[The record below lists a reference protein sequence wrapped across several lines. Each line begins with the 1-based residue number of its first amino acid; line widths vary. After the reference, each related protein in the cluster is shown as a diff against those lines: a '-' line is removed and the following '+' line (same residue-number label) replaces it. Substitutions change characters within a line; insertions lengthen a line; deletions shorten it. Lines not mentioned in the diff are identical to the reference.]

1 MPDLSGIDWDDA
13 FANGAYIDNAM
24 SYPDHWSELAGRFR
38 EDTGEKDLDRAYGT
52 HARENFDLF
61 RPNGASRG
69 LAVFVHG
76 GYWLKFDKSFWS
88 HLAQGALSRGWAVA
102 VPSYVL
108 APEARVSDMTWQVA
122 AAISA
127 AADEIGGPIHLAG
140 HSAGGHLV
148 TRMACSKAPLTPA
161 VHERIKRVVSI
172 SGLHH
177 LEPLQLTAM
186 NDDLRLD
193 SAEAVQESPALQEPA
208 RGIETVCWVGAQ
220 ERPEFLRQTR
230 LLEERWQRK
239 GAAISAV
246 YEENRH
252 HFNVVDGLAD
262 PDSALLKA
270 FVD

>member
-1 MPDLSGIDWDDA
+1 MTNLSGIDWDDA

-24 SYPDHWSELAGRFR
+24 SYPDHWRDLASQFRDACLEKEL
-38 EDTGEKDLDRAYGT
+38 DCAYGT
-52 HARENFDLF
+52 HERERFDLF
-61 RPNGASRG
+61 LPTDAPKG

-76 GYWLKFDKSFWS
+76 GYWLKFDKSSWS

-102 VPSYVL
+102 IPSYVL
-108 APEARVSDMTWQVA
+108 APEARISDMTWQVA

-127 AADEIGGPIHLAG
+127 AADKVDGPIHLAG

-148 TRMACSKAPLTPA
+148 TRMACLKAPLSPA

-177 LEPLQLTAM
+177 LEPLQLTKM
-186 NDDLRLD
+186 NENLRLD
-193 SAEAVQESPALQEPA
+193 GVEAAQESSALQDPA
-208 RGIETVCWVGAQ
+208 RDIETVCWVGAQ

-239 GAAISAV
+239 GAVISAV

-262 PDSALLKA
+262 PESSLTQA
-270 FVD
+270 FAG